1 MKINMMLLKLKILYQ
16 VFNMVSKDLGTVA
29 NNGKYYSPKYWV
41 MKWKDKDDVV
51 IETASKSLLDCQEK
65 VDKLFTENE
74 LENDTLY
81 EFISIEI
88 KKVTIFN

>member
-1 MKINMMLLKLKILYQ
+1 
-16 VFNMVSKDLGTVA
+16 MVSKDLGTVA

-65 VDKLFTENE
+65 SDKLFTENV
-74 LENDTLY
+74 
-81 EFISIEI
+81 
-88 KKVTIFN
+88 VTHGVGNIGVTSASDLLKMN

>member
-1 MKINMMLLKLKILYQ
+1 METKG
-16 VFNMVSKDLGTVA
+16 LGTIA

-51 IETASKSLLDCQEK
+51 IETASKCLMDSRSKAEQWYTEK
-65 VDKLFTENE
+65 Q
-74 LENDTLY
+74 LEDDSKY

-88 KKVTIFN
+88 RKVIHFN